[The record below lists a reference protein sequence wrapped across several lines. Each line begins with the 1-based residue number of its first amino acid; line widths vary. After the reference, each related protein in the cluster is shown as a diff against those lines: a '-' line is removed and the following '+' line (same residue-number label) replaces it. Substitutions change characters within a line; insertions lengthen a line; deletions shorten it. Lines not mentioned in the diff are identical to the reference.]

1 MLHVGKLVHTK
12 YTNNGVANKTY
23 VQRKFTASS
32 AYIHFNQSDEVLCEF
47 GLFVYEHLNRFDS
60 KMAFLRA

>member
-1 MLHVGKLVHTK
+1 MLENL
-12 YTNNGVANKTY
+12 YILNIPIMELQIRTY